1 MEAPWNQHGGN
12 TQPER
17 SHLGVFYELPWSYL
31 GLVWEQDGSCGLLVL
46 RPHSKPQDLLLLRW
60 GEHYALHTP
69 KVSPIFSFVIFHLF
83 KFRKSGKSSLQGQR
97 AYSPERQ
104 LVQLFGKRGF
114 GVLCYGWKR
123 DSSRRRRMSIFRRF
137 PRLCHHTATTTILH
151 GLFPASLVPPEKFS
165 GATGDF
171 LRHCCRFSPAA
182 PEIFSQ
188 AAEEFWEERSSPR
201 SAPWSAGSSISRLP
215 TLVGDS
221 WCRLSKFE
229 LYGLAIVNRRSFS
242 VSWANIKT
250 SLIPI

>member
-1 MEAPWNQHGGN
+1 MKN
-12 TQPER
+12 
-17 SHLGVFYELPWSYL
+17 S
-31 GLVWEQDGSCGLLVL
+31 
-46 RPHSKPQDLLLLRW
+46 
-60 GEHYALHTP
+60 
-69 KVSPIFSFVIFHLF
+69 

-123 DSSRRRRMSIFRRF
+123 DSSRRRRISIIRRF

-151 GLFPASLVPPEKFS
+151 GLFPVSLVPPEKFS

-188 AAEEFWEERSSPR
+188 AAGEFWEKRISPW
-201 SAPWSAGSSISRLP
+201 SAPWSAGSSISRP
-215 TLVGDS
+215 SVTDACSSQNTLRVVLVCRFQPGESTTMRTFFVEESSDK
-221 WCRLSKFE
+221 RLSFCKTRLTFS
-229 LYGLAIVNRRSFS
+229 NR
-242 VSWANIKT
+242 
-250 SLIPI
+250 